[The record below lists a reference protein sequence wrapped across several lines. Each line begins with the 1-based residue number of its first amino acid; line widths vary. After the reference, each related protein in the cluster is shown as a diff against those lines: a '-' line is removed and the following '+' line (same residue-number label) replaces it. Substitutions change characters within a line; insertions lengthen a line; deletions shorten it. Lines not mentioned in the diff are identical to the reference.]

1 MSSTFNLQNTFF
13 YLAKGNDLKITIY
26 TKKGIPITGKILSY
40 DNFSILMSV
49 KGKQEIIY
57 KSFISTIIP
66 HENLDLFSE
75 MPELSLGDN

>member
-13 YLAKGNDLKITIY
+13 YLAKGSDLKITIY

-40 DNFSILMSV
+40 DNFSLLMSV

-75 MPELSLGDN
+75 LAEKNSN